1 MKSRQLPILLAI
13 ISLVAASLAC
23 AVGGELSLSNART
36 SSDQDGKQVTST
48 FSPTDTVYVVADLS
62 NAPLGTVVTS
72 KWFALDVAGM
82 EPNELID
89 QGDINVN
96 EDNFSGT
103 VYFFFPPSTPW
114 PSGTYAVELYLNG
127 ALTTSVTFSV
137 P

>member
-13 ISLVAASLAC
+13 VSLVAASLAC

>member
-13 ISLVAASLAC
+13 VSLVASSLAC
-23 AVGGELSLSNART
+23 ALGGELSLSNARAAR
-36 SSDQDGKQVTST
+36 DQEGAQTTST
-48 FSPTDTVYVVADLS
+48 FSPNDTVYIVADLS
-62 NAPLGTVVTS
+62 NAPLGTVVAS
-72 KWFALDVAGM
+72 KWFAVNVAGM
-82 EPNELID
+82 QPNELID
-89 QGDINVN
+89 EGDINVN

-103 VYFFFPPSTPW
+103 VYFYFPPSNPW